1 MTTNR
6 QRALWADA
14 CVDLYADIAG
24 SHLPEEAIADL
35 IANLGHYAQRE
46 RLDFLKLV
54 ARAIGHWHLEQTDQ
68 DSIDVLPTVT
78 ILIGGESRS
87 NESNIT

>member
-35 IANLGHYAQRE
+35 IANLGHRFPEACRV
-46 RLDFLKLV
+46 RHRSL
-54 ARAIGHWHLEQTDQ
+54 ASRAN
-68 DSIDVLPTVT
+68 
-78 ILIGGESRS
+78 R
-87 NESNIT
+87 